1 MNKHEIQVRQKTDI
15 VLAKSSKL
23 KGLTNKILANRK
35 SMAVAIKQGIL
46 ERRPDL
52 VKVVEKLHNI
62 PKHDGLT
69 NDLLQTY
76 LASGAGSWVNL
87 VDWEEEG
94 AGSDAVKNPAYI
106 IKDASCLGG
115 IHVAYEK
122 LPNQK
127 FEMDYEQVV
136 DTKSP
141 VATALAMV
149 HDVISFVGG
158 VNLLEQI
165 EDLGTYSSYDIKSA
179 WEMVSKHC
187 KIPLAMLRADDYVKE
202 NVQYCRLHS
211 NQNLD
216 WDLAYVTHV
225 LHASDHRWTAW
236 ALVENPAIPEN
247 VKDEVFS
254 DYVLYKNIKKVRI
267 AKDESLPWS
276 KDFIFENLDD
286 IDINE
291 LCSNKAVPWN
301 ADLIQSLRYS
311 VDWHRLSNNKGIVWD
326 EELKA
331 TLGQDGWDWKLADA
345 ISTEGLSTGDSFLRE
360 HLDLIVASKEENT
373 IKEVLWN
380 IGCGEHSKVSV
391 EYFQELLDQSSFE
404 DEEDPE
410 CEKNLHWYA
419 CAAGSFKHT
428 YPLKDLTFDE
438 VNEIVTHVRGYGL
451 ALKDVSLAYEPVMDL
466 GRTK

>member
-1 MNKHEIQVRQKTDI
+1 MSKHEIQVRQNTDI

-23 KGLTNKILANRK
+23 MGLTNKVLANRK
-35 SMAVAIKQGIL
+35 SLAVAIKQGIL

-69 NDLLQTY
+69 NDLLQAY

-94 AGSDAVKNPAYI
+94 AGSDAVTNPAYI
-106 IKDASCLGG
+106 IKDASFLDD
-115 IHVAYEK
+115 IHCDYEK

-136 DTKSP
+136 ETKSP
-141 VATALAMV
+141 MATALAMV

-165 EDLGTYSSYDIKSA
+165 EDLGTYSSYDIKRA
-179 WEMVSKHC
+179 WKIVSKHC
-187 KIPLAMLRADDYVKE
+187 KIPLAMLRVHDYVKE
-202 NVQYCRLHS
+202 NVQYCSLHS

-225 LHASDHRWTAW
+225 LHIGREHGGKWLADY
-236 ALVENPAIPEN
+236 LVSNPAIPEN

-254 DYVLYKNIKKVRI
+254 DYEFPYCRDYKYIKKERM

-286 IDINE
+286 IDING
-291 LCSNKAVPWN
+291 LCSNKTVPWN

-311 VDWHRLSNNKGIVWD
+311 VNWHRLSNNKGIVWD

-331 TLGQDGWDWKLADA
+331 TLGQEGWDWKLADA
-345 ISTEGLSTGDSFLRE
+345 ISIEGLSTGDNFLKE

-410 CEKNLHWYA
+410 CEKIRHWYA
-419 CAAGSFKHT
+419 CAMGSFKHT

-438 VNEIVTHVRGYGL
+438 VNEIITHVRGYGL
-451 ALKDVSLAYEPVMDL
+451 ALKDV
-466 GRTK
+466 

>member
-1 MNKHEIQVRQKTDI
+1 MSKHEIQVRQNTDI

-23 KGLTNKILANRK
+23 MGLTNKVLANRK
-35 SMAVAIKQGIL
+35 SLAVAIKQGIL

-94 AGSDAVKNPAYI
+94 AGSDAMENPAYI
-106 IKDASCLGG
+106 IKDASFLDD
-115 IHVAYEK
+115 IHFAYEK

-136 DTKSP
+136 ETKSP
-141 VATALAMV
+141 MATALAMV

-165 EDLGTYSSYDIKSA
+165 EDLGTYSSYDIERA
-179 WEMVSKHC
+179 WKIVSKHC
-187 KIPLAMLRADDYVKE
+187 KIPLAMLRAHDYVKE
-202 NVQYCRLHS
+202 NVQYCSLHS

-225 LHASDHRWTAW
+225 LHIGREHGGKWLADY
-236 ALVENPAIPEN
+236 LVSNPAIPEN

-254 DYVLYKNIKKVRI
+254 DYEFPYCRDYKYIKKERM

-291 LCSNKAVPWN
+291 LCSNKTVPWN

-311 VDWHRLSNNKGIVWD
+311 VNWHRLSNNKGIVWD

-331 TLGQDGWDWKLADA
+331 TLGQEGWDWELADA
-345 ISTEGLSTGDSFLRE
+345 ISIEGLSTGDSFLKE
-360 HLDLIVASKEENT
+360 HLDLIIASKEENT

-380 IGCGEHSKVSV
+380 IGCSEHSKVSV
-391 EYFQELLDQSSFE
+391 EYFQELLDQSSFD

-410 CEKNLHWYA
+410 CEKIRHWYA

-428 YPLKDLTFDE
+428 YPLKDLAFDE
-438 VNEIVTHVRGYGL
+438 VNEIVRHVRGYGL
-451 ALKDVSLAYEPVMDL
+451 ALKES
-466 GRTK
+466 R